1 MISAERSW
9 TMKIKKSTFFKD
21 FKAFATKGNV
31 LDLAVAVI
39 IGAAFGK
46 IITSLVADMLMPLVG
61 LIGGG
66 VSIADLKWVITPA
79 EIDAVTGAVIKA
91 EAALRYGNF
100 IQTIID
106 FLIIALSIFTLLRV
120 IMKTK
125 EAAEKAATLLK
136 NKKEEEVPEVTQ
148 PEVVAV
154 VEQKV
159 IAEETPVV
167 QDNDKVTDLLTEI
180 RDLLKK

>member
-1 MISAERSW
+1 
-9 TMKIKKSTFFKD
+9 MKIKKSTFFKD

-46 IITSLVADMLMPLVG
+46 IITSLVADMLMPIVG

-120 IMKTK
+120 LMKAK
-125 EAAEKAATLLK
+125 EAAEKAANLLK
-136 NKKEEEVPEVTQ
+136 HKNEEQ
-148 PEVVAV
+148 PEEITKPKEVVVAPQPV
-154 VEQKV
+154 VEEK
-159 IAEETPVV
+159 TPVET
-167 QDNDKVTDLLTEI
+167 DKVTDLLTEI